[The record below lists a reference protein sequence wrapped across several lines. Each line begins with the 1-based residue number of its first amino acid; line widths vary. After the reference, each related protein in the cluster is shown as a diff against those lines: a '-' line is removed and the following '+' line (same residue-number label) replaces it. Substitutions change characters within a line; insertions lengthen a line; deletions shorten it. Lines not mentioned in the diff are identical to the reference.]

1 MCVCLCAQDLPRP
14 DCLTKPAEAMT
25 EEELKIAKEFEQ
37 KEADLLEE
45 REKYKKVMDKLSVKC
60 NPVHL
65 CVRGRGGGGGVGGC
79 SL

>member
-45 REKYKKVMDKLSVKC
+45 REKYKKVTDQISVRC

-65 CVRGRGGGGGVGGC
+65 CVEGGMGVRVGGC